1 MSLIG
6 RDIFYIIVTL
16 TERTQL
22 HVSAQNDVCNQAR
35 RKKQTNKQ
43 TKNKN
48 KNNLKGEVTY
58 SRGCPREK
66 NNYCYI
72 FLLFLFC
79 FVFFFFKNDKLLTL
93 VIL

>member
-1 MSLIG
+1 MSLIR

-35 RKKQTNKQ
+35 RKKTNKQ
-43 TKNKN
+43 KTKKKN
-48 KNNLKGEVTY
+48 KNNLQGEVTY

-72 FLLFLFC
+72 FLLFLFLFC
-79 FVFFFFKNDKLLTL
+79 FVFKNDKLLTL